1 MERTQEEKRQDTR
14 SEIMVEKINE
24 ELIKD
29 EGLPEEEEIIK
40 EDKLVVKSDKNTAK
54 KKVLVEL
61 EVDTSMKDLGPNPF
75 AWVIH
80 LARAV
85 DAWRIFPR
93 IFITTYIYLLY
104 KVVVW
109 YMELPNPTMEQ
120 SGLVSIVVGA
130 GAAWFGLYT
139 GSRAKSSK

>member
-1 MERTQEEKRQDTR
+1 
-14 SEIMVEKINE
+14 
-24 ELIKD
+24 
-29 EGLPEEEEIIK
+29 
-40 EDKLVVKSDKNTAK
+40 
-54 KKVLVEL
+54 
-61 EVDTSMKDLGPNPF
+61 
-75 AWVIH
+75 

-93 IFITTYIYLLY
+93 VFITTYIYLLY

-139 GSRAKSSK
+139 GSRAKSDK

>member
-29 EGLPEEEEIIK
+29 EGLPEEEIIK

-61 EVDTSMKDLGPNPF
+61 EVDTSIKDLGPNPF

-109 YMELPNPTMEQ
+109 YMELPDPTMEQ